1 MSGLKRDIPIPT
13 AMPAAYKILLRKERL
28 QKPALITKRN
38 EILTQM
44 KRSNYKNEYDRL
56 QGLLEGEA
64 DRFSIPGGHYQ
75 RDKLINRQQ
84 MLQKLFK
91 ETYQNDKHPIMGK

>member
-56 QGLLEGEA
+56 TGLLEGHA
-64 DRFSIPGGHYQ
+64 DRFSSPGGHYQ

-84 MLQKLFK
+84 MLHKLFK
-91 ETYQNDKHPIMGK
+91 ETYQGDKHPIMGK